1 MKKRIY
7 FYKDVITKCKKKNL
21 YGDIIL
27 GMRESIYPG
36 LHCYSLTDKDYKEFC
51 KTLTG
56 MINAIRWEDSP
67 QGFNFW
73 FGIANKIW

>member
-7 FYKDVITKCKKKNL
+7 FYNDAIRECKKKNL
-21 YGDIIL
+21 YGDVIL
-27 GMRESIYPG
+27 GIRKCINSDIFY
-36 LHCYSLTDKDYKEFC
+36 YSLTYKDYKEYC

-73 FGIANKIW
+73 FDIANKI